1 MALRSKIYKLWQ
13 KSSVDHT
20 ICRTS
25 KAITIPLHQAWCYQI
40 PTSKNS
46 CHKSK
51 YDNSIPCI
59 HFPKQH
65 QYTAFSNNRDH
76 KRQAKPSFSKG
87 AIITAWQSSRVASE
101 WASENSQKTTDC
113 STPYGSDKSASQQPD
128 LEVRQA
134 IQKVNESKH
143 YLNTAT
149 SVFLISISLAGL

>member
-25 KAITIPLHQAWCYQI
+25 KAITTPLHQAWCYQI

-65 QYTAFSNNRDH
+65 QYTAFSDSKDH
-76 KRQAKPSFSKG
+76 KRQAKPSFSSLHGKAPELLQNG
-87 AIITAWQSSRVASE
+87 HQKTHK
-101 WASENSQKTTDC
+101 KTTDC